1 MKRTLKKIILP
12 ILLIAFVGIQFIPT
26 NRNQSDEILPSD
38 ITKVFEVP
46 DNILQLLQNSCYDC
60 HSNNTNYPWY
70 NKIQPI
76 SWMLENHIQEGKEEV
91 NFSRFGDY
99 STRKKKSKFKS
110 IISQLKDG
118 EMPLWSYT
126 LIHRSAKLSEEERKM
141 LVDWMQ
147 AQREAL

>member
-126 LIHRSAKLSEEERKM
+126 LIHRSAQLSEEERKM